1 MALPGISAPLE
12 IRNGRGIARC
22 IGTVHRNRPS
32 QLSRISGGEGGPP
45 RLVMISDKVPDPN
58 ASLEASEKAE
68 LCFLPDSPQGCLRSM
83 DADQQAAC
91 DRAIQ
96 PQHRLAVEGAIRQP
110 LTGLGGRWL

>member
-1 MALPGISAPLE
+1 
-12 IRNGRGIARC
+12 
-22 IGTVHRNRPS
+22 
-32 QLSRISGGEGGPP
+32 
-45 RLVMISDKVPDPN
+45 
-58 ASLEASEKAE
+58 
-68 LCFLPDSPQGCLRSM
+68 LRSM